1 MQRIYQPPITS
12 AIPPKTR
19 RNECKAQSATSGFKN
34 LLQAEIQELKLSKHA
49 QVRLKERNIDLSR
62 STWDQINSKILEA
75 KEKGIKDSLVLVDN
89 AALVVNAQN
98 KTVITAMNRN
108 EAADHIFTNITGAIL
123 IN

>member
-12 AIPPKTR
+12 TIPPSSR
-19 RNECKAQSATSGFKN
+19 SNERIARQTKDHFKN
-34 LLQAEIQELKLSKHA
+34 VLQDQLLELKLSKHA
-49 QVRLKERNIDLSR
+49 QARLIERNIEINQT
-62 STWDQINSKILEA
+62 TWDRISNKVSEA
-75 KEKGIKDSLVLVDN
+75 KEKGIKDSLVLVDE
-89 AALVVNAQN
+89 AALVVNTQS